1 MRARGKDKLQRGK
14 SKGIRTEKKRE
25 RETEREREKTRKK
38 KPYDRS
44 VEGAR
49 KQRRGW

>member
-1 MRARGKDKLQRGK
+1 VRARGKDKLQRGK

-25 RETEREREKTRKK
+25 REREREKTRKK